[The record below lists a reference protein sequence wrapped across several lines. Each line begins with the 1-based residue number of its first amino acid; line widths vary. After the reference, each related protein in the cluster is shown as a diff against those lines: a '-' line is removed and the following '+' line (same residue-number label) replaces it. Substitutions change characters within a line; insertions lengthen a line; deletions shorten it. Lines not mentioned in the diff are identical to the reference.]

1 MKKII
6 YHHIP
11 KCAGMSL
18 VMGLAISYYPLTLL
32 RYGKKGFTGRLNA
45 RAAHDTAAAL
55 DKDDYS
61 LRRELLYYQCA
72 WGDAPF
78 ISGHYP
84 FCPKVY
90 ADFKNEWD
98 FVTVIRDP
106 VARWYSEYYW
116 NRYKDHDYKAT
127 DKDIEGYFASE
138 GGQFN
143 TKLYMNF
150 FTNRTEK
157 TAKAT
162 QEQLDQA
169 LKAAQGFSVIGDISG
184 MQQFKTAM
192 KNKYGRSPYIP
203 KKNTSPAPKEVVK
216 KPDENSDFHKAL
228 LQSLEADIE
237 FYRKVSP

>member
-1 MKKII
+1 MRR
-6 YHHIP
+6 HVARH
-11 KCAGMSL
+11 S
-18 VMGLAISYYPLTLL
+18 LAISYYPLTLL

>member
-138 GGQFN
+138 EVN
-143 TKLYMNF
+143 STPS
-150 FTNRTEK
+150 FT
-157 TAKAT
+157 
-162 QEQLDQA
+162 
-169 LKAAQGFSVIGDISG
+169 
-184 MQQFKTAM
+184 
-192 KNKYGRSPYIP
+192 
-203 KKNTSPAPKEVVK
+203 
-216 KPDENSDFHKAL
+216 
-228 LQSLEADIE
+228 
-237 FYRKVSP
+237 

>member
-1 MKKII
+1 
-6 YHHIP
+6 
-11 KCAGMSL
+11 
-18 VMGLAISYYPLTLL
+18 
-32 RYGKKGFTGRLNA
+32 
-45 RAAHDTAAAL
+45 
-55 DKDDYS
+55 
-61 LRRELLYYQCA
+61 
-72 WGDAPF
+72 
-78 ISGHYP
+78 
-84 FCPKVY
+84 
-90 ADFKNEWD
+90 
-98 FVTVIRDP
+98 
-106 VARWYSEYYW
+106 
-116 NRYKDHDYKAT
+116 
-127 DKDIEGYFASE
+127 
-138 GGQFN
+138 
-143 TKLYMNF
+143 MNF